1 MKKSLLFNLGM
12 MILVLGAC
20 TSVKPVQIGKFTM
33 IANRNIDSKAD
44 YVLLR
49 PYGGGNIEAEIK
61 KSRFATMDEA
71 IDNTVKL
78 VAGGEFLKNVKIY
91 MVEVHVSRID
101 KNDESKYYFAV
112 EGDVWGLKGQE
123 LPIGTYQGLKVG
135 DRVQWR
141 VGGIITFGT
150 VTGVDR
156 RDLKKFI
163 VKPDNKKKYKKIKD
177 ERLIQINQV
186 STPVENSAITNP
198 VNENKTNFKVG
209 DYVMFKDGNTGDF
222 IKGEIT
228 TLSQNVAFVAYPDP
242 INPDKM
248 KEVGKDLSQITKINK
263 PVAEN
268 KTQPQIN
275 DVKPIL
281 VGDSVFFKKLEN
293 TPQIKGKVIKINLN
307 MATIEYT
314 DPANINKLREIEIDI
329 NKLIKTE
336 K

>member
-1 MKKSLLFNLGM
+1 
-12 MILVLGAC
+12 
-20 TSVKPVQIGKFTM
+20 M

-49 PYGGGNIEAEIK
+49 PYSGGNIEAEIK

-71 IDNTVKL
+71 IDNTVKM

-91 MVEVHVSRID
+91 MIKVSSSNKED
-101 KNDESKYYFAV
+101 TPNYYFAV
-112 EGDVWGLKGQE
+112 EGDIWGIKGQE

-141 VGGIITFGT
+141 VGGINNFGT

-163 VKPDNKKKYKKIKD
+163 VKPDNKKKYITIKD
-177 ERLIQINQV
+177 EKLIQINQV
-186 STPVENSAITNP
+186 SSPVGNNVITNP
-198 VNENKTNFKVG
+198 VNENKTDFKVG

-228 TLSQNVAFVAYPDP
+228 TLSQNVAFVEYPDP
-242 INPDKM
+242 INIDKI
-248 KEVGKDLSQITKINK
+248 KEVGKEISQLTKIDK
-263 PVAEN
+263 PLTNNNAN
-268 KTQPQIN
+268 NQIIE
-275 DVKPIL
+275 VKPITI
-281 VGDSVFFKKLEN
+281 GDYVLFRKLDN
-293 TPQIKGKVIKINLN
+293 TPQIKGKVIKINQN
-307 MATIEYT
+307 IATIEYT